1 MIREAADKLN
11 VGQFY
16 QLLAMMI
23 AKKDYKD
30 IMNAGEK
37 DFNKRL
43 KNPTKEEQ
51 IEMMKQVDAEV
62 LKEITVLFSQMN
74 K

>member
-1 MIREAADKLN
+1 MVREAARNLN
-11 VGQFY
+11 VEKFY
-16 QLLAMMI
+16 QLLTIMVAR
-23 AKKDYKD
+23 KDYKD
-30 IMNAGEK
+30 VMDIKEK

-43 KNPTKEEQ
+43 RTPTKEEQ
-51 IEMMKQVDAEV
+51 LEMMKQVDGEI